1 MSSDGNGIGE
11 NIRRARKAAGMTQVE
26 LADMAEVSIGSIQGY
41 EQERYIPR
49 GVNLRKIASA
59 LGVRYSELDSNVLEN
74 DADLVDQAFTRGYQ
88 TGYETAKKEVLERMK
103 TWLGG
108 KEDDP
113 DGKDKDHE
121 KTLG

>member
-1 MSSDGNGIGE
+1 M
-11 NIRRARKAAGMTQVE
+11 
-26 LADMAEVSIGSIQGY
+26 
-41 EQERYIPR
+41 
-49 GVNLRKIASA
+49 
-59 LGVRYSELDSNVLEN
+59 LEN